1 MTTGAGG
8 HGNNRQPKKK
18 SFPINKAP
26 NAVQMLYIKEEHLLE
41 LGIDWHKAIST
52 IADAVSCLGDG
63 EYEQPI
69 KPYLRYGD
77 RKNRIIAMPAYIG
90 GAFYMA
96 GIKWIASFP
105 SNVDKGLPRAHSVV
119 ILNEADTGVPVA
131 IFNTALLSMIRTAAV
146 SGLVLTKFLKTT
158 NKETFQLGISG
169 WGPIGQYH
177 YQMVEE
183 ILGTR
188 LEKCLIYDIRD
199 TRLPDPAPND
209 KIKKASSWQEAYR
222 NADIFITCTV
232 SAEPY
237 IDLPPLPG
245 SLHLNVSLRDY
256 KPEMLPYFKRNI
268 IVDDW
273 DEICRENTDVERMH
287 ICHGLQKAD
296 TLSLPEVHRNWTK
309 VEITS
314 PVFFNPMGMAV
325 FDIALATCYY
335 RQAKERHVGT
345 AI

>member
-1 MTTGAGG
+1 
-8 HGNNRQPKKK
+8 
-18 SFPINKAP
+18 
-26 NAVQMLYIKEEHLLE
+26 MLYIKEEHLLE
-41 LGIDWHKAIST
+41 LGIDWQKAVST
-52 IADAVSCLGDG
+52 IADAVYCLGNK

-90 GAFYMA
+90 GGFYMA

-105 SNVDKGLPRAHSVV
+105 ANVGKGLPRAHSVV
-119 ILNEADTGVPVA
+119 ILNEADTGMPVA
-131 IFNTALLSMIRTAAV
+131 IFNTALLSIIRTAAV
-146 SGLVLTKFLKTT
+146 SGLILTKYLETT
-158 NKETFQLGISG
+158 NKETFQVGISG

-177 YQMVEE
+177 FQMAKEL
-183 ILGTR
+183 LGPR
-188 LEKCLIYDIRD
+188 LDKCLVYDVQD
-199 TRLPDPAPND
+199 TRLHDLASNE

-237 IDLPPLPG
+237 IDLPPLTD

-256 KPEMLPYFKRNI
+256 KPEMLSHFKGNI

-273 DEICRENTDVERMH
+273 DEICRENTDIERMH
-287 ICHGLQKAD
+287 LYQGLQKED
-296 TLSLPEVHRNWTK
+296 TLPLPEIYRDWEK
-309 VEITS
+309 IKMGS

-335 RQAKERHVGT
+335 RQANERHVGM